1 MELNNL
7 LIINIVN
14 SGISLIMGVIMLF
27 LNRFSYKLGTG
38 YWASG
43 AIIIGVGLLIKAVFP
58 SFESFVI
65 AGFPI
70 FVTIGFYLYLAG
82 IWKFKGK
89 NINYWIMVG
98 IPVLDVL
105 QTILF
110 FKIFPFYRI
119 HLGLHY
125 LFITIYFSLAI
136 FEMIRINTEQ
146 KYLKNIFLL
155 NALSFSISLV
165 IVLLGFYILFTTPNI
180 DPLQVNPTV
189 IITFMINGFL
199 MISLTFGFLTAVN
212 LRLNMEL
219 EGQVK
224 SNTKFLSIIAHDL
237 RGPVGNIT
245 SFLDLLQNE
254 KEISEED
261 RKKYLKLLNVLSQS
275 TFHLLQNL
283 LEWATK
289 SKNLNKF
296 ESEQIELGQI
306 ISGNIDFFKCATS
319 LKSIDLKFIEEEKIA
334 VSGNSNMLETIVRN
348 LISNA
353 IKFTPNGGTITVT
366 TEKTNGNVRL
376 TVSDTGQGMKPELIN
391 SFYKFETN
399 TSTVGTNGE
408 AGSGLGLVLCKE
420 LASRMNGIINIESD
434 IGVGTKVIIDFPLVV

>member
-14 SGISLIMGVIMLF
+14 SGISLIMGFIMLF
-27 LNRFSYKLGTG
+27 LNQFSYKLGTG

-43 AIIIGVGLLIKAVFP
+43 ALIIGVGLLIKAVFP
-58 SFESFVI
+58 TFDSFVI

-82 IWKFKGK
+82 IWKFKGE
-89 NINYWIMVG
+89 NINYWIMIG

-119 HLGLHY
+119 QLGLHY
-125 LFITIYFSLAI
+125 LFITIYFLLAI
-136 FEMIRINTEQ
+136 FQMIRLNSDQ
-146 KYLKNIFLL
+146 KYLKNIFLV
-155 NALSFSISLV
+155 NAFSFAISLA
-165 IVLLGFYILFTTPNI
+165 IVLIGFYILITTPII

-189 IITFMINGFL
+189 IITFIINGFL
-199 MISLTFGFLTAVN
+199 MIALTFGFLTAVN

-254 KEISEED
+254 SDLSEKD

-296 ESEQIELGQI
+296 KSERIELGQI
-306 ISGNIDFFKCATS
+306 ISGNIDLFKSAVL
-319 LKSIDLKFIEEEKIA
+319 LKSIDLKFIEAEKIA
-334 VSGNSNMLETIVRN
+334 VSGNSNMLQTIVRN

-353 IKFTPNGGTITVT
+353 IKFTPKGGTITIA
-366 TEKTNGNVRL
+366 TEKTPGKVRL
-376 TVSDTGQGMKPELIN
+376 TVSDTGQGMKPETIN
-391 SFYKFETN
+391 SFFKFETN
-399 TSTVGTNGE
+399 TSTIGTNGE
-408 AGSGLGLVLCKE
+408 VGSGLGLVLCKE
-420 LASRMNGIINIESD
+420 LASRMNGIIDIESD
-434 IGVGTKVIIDFPLVV
+434 VGVGTKVIIDFPLAV

>member
-43 AIIIGVGLLIKAVFP
+43 AIVIGVGLLIKAVFP

-261 RKKYLKLLNVLSQS
+261 RKKYLK
-275 TFHLLQNL
+275 F
-283 LEWATK
+283 
-289 SKNLNKF
+289 
-296 ESEQIELGQI
+296 
-306 ISGNIDFFKCATS
+306 
-319 LKSIDLKFIEEEKIA
+319 
-334 VSGNSNMLETIVRN
+334 
-348 LISNA
+348 
-353 IKFTPNGGTITVT
+353 
-366 TEKTNGNVRL
+366 
-376 TVSDTGQGMKPELIN
+376 
-391 SFYKFETN
+391 
-399 TSTVGTNGE
+399 
-408 AGSGLGLVLCKE
+408 
-420 LASRMNGIINIESD
+420 
-434 IGVGTKVIIDFPLVV
+434 